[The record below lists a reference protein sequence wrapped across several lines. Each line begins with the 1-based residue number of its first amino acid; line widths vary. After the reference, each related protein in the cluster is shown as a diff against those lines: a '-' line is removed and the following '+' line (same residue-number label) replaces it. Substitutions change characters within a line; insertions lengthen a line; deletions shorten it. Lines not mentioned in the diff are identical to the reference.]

1 MYKHILV
8 TIAAGLAFL
17 SSAVFAA
24 TDVNKATL
32 AELDALKG
40 VGPALSTRL
49 VDARKSGEFKNW
61 GDLVERVK
69 GIGPGN
75 ARRLSEAG
83 MTVNGK
89 VYAGEGA
96 AADKAAKPAAGSPAT
111 PAAPAK
117 APAPAAAKP
126 RTAS

>member
-8 TIAAGLAFL
+8 TILAGLSFL
-17 SSAVFAA
+17 STAVFAA

-40 VGPALSTRL
+40 VGPALSARL
-49 VDARKSGEFKNW
+49 LDARKTGEFKNW
-61 GDLVERVK
+61 GDLVDRVK

-89 VYAGEGA
+89 AYAGEGA
-96 AADKAAKPAAGSPAT
+96 PADKAAKPTTPAT
-111 PAAPAK
+111 PATPAK